1 MKSNHKIVSAGISF
15 LTIFIFICL
24 IIRIGITL
32 YENYDLVNSFVFN
45 PDSSEPYQ
53 QQMHMAEEDFIDF
66 YIDRFYSIIAVNP
79 VGRSNVFVLEQPIRY
94 YSAPDD
100 HLTPVLTLE
109 SGKKYIIT
117 TNNRDSFKN
126 GTRSWPTYQMGW
138 RFVTPFVEEGEEE
151 SIENTPAYYV
161 KLKDLFD
168 PLKSIIKEL
177 HYRIPKGYNYRRM
190 LLVHDEKLYDEGSY
204 LSPDLNKP
212 VMDGWNITLLMS
224 VLSLIIIKIILHYLS
239 VLIVKTHN

>member
-1 MKSNHKIVSAGISF
+1 MKSNHKIVSAGITF

-32 YENYDLVNSFVFN
+32 YENYDLANSFVFN
-45 PDSSEPYQ
+45 PNSSEPYQ
-53 QQMHMAEEDFIDF
+53 QQMHIAEEDFIDF
-66 YIDRFYSIIAVNP
+66 YINKFYSNLAQAPIGFP
-79 VGRSNVFVLEQPIRY
+79 NVFILEQPISY
-94 YSAPDD
+94 YAAPDD
-100 HLTPVLTLE
+100 NIAPVLTLE
-109 SGKKYIIT
+109 AGKKYVIT
-117 TNNRDSFKN
+117 SHYTNSHKY
-126 GTRSWPTYQMGW
+126 GIRSWPAYQKGW
-138 RFVTPFVEEGEEE
+138 RFVTHFVEEGEEE

-204 LSPDLNKP
+204 LSPNLNKP
-212 VMDGWNITLLMS
+212 VMNGWNITLLMS

-239 VLIVKTHN
+239 VPIVKMHN